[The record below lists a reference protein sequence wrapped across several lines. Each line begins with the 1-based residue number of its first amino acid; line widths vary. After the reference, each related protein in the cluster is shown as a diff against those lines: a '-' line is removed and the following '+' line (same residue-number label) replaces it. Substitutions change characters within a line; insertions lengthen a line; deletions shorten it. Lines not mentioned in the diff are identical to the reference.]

1 MTPTPVTCPD
11 CRCTFTPPTASDH
24 DGCFCPRCLHQ
35 QRRARLQA
43 RIGRTVSNVWFMLR
57 HPMQYREMA

>member
-1 MTPTPVTCPD
+1 MTPTTCPD
-11 CRCTFTPPTASDH
+11 CRCTFTPRTDH
-24 DGCFCPRCLHQ
+24 DRDGCFCPRCLRR
-35 QRRARLQA
+35 QRRAQLQA